1 MEQRNFY
8 AILPAYVRY
17 DNELSS
23 TAKLMYAEITALC
36 NDKGYCW
43 ATNKYFSD
51 MFKISDRQVQRTL
64 KNLSNK
70 KYIKIIIDKNTKR
83 KIFVLDTPD
92 KNVIGGTTLMS
103 QGYDKNV
110 VHNNKKNKNNE
121 YKEYE
126 IFDYDWINEK

>member
-23 TAKLMYAEITALC
+23 TAKLMYAEIIALC